1 MAKAQID
8 RDEEM
13 MDEMPQRR
21 ISVFEGD
28 RMLWIIF
35 MVLLVVSILVVYSS
49 TAKMAYD
56 VSSTMTTADS
66 LRQQIMLV
74 VLAVPLLFVVHK
86 IDYKYFMRF
95 TPLLYYLF
103 ILLTIATYFIGATTN
118 GAARWIALGPI
129 QFQPSEGLKIM
140 TILMLAK
147 RMDGFKSNI
156 NKVNLL
162 PTSIHLGNAKQKRI
176 LKENTWPLLG
186 PVIISCG
193 VIMPAHTSSAILIFI
208 TSVIMLFIGRVRIK
222 ELLKFVVVMGAAG
235 IILLTLFSAVGMGRG
250 DTAGGR
256 FSVWLE
262 EWMGEGTV
270 ESMYELSDTQRA
282 MIAIHDGGL
291 LGEGA
296 GQSTARAVVIHP
308 ESDYAYSFFISEYG
322 LIIALILMFLYL
334 WIFFRSIEIF
344 RRCTT
349 VFPGLMTLGLGL
361 LITCQALLHILV
373 QVNIIPETGQTL
385 PLISRGGS
393 SLLFTTIALGLIL
406 SVSRKSNMERETTIK
421 DDDDE

>member
-1 MAKAQID
+1 MAKAD
-8 RDEEM
+8 THREESGA
-13 MDEMPQRR
+13 EELLNRR
-21 ISVFEGD
+21 KRVIEGD

-35 MVLLVVSILVVYSS
+35 MVLIVVSILVVYSS
-49 TAKMAYD
+49 TAKMAFD
-56 VSSTMTTADS
+56 ISSKMTTADS

-74 VLAVPLLFVVHK
+74 VMAIPLLFIVHK
-86 IDYKYFMRF
+86 IDYKHFMRL

-103 ILLTIATYFIGATTN
+103 VILTIATYFIGATTN

-147 RMDGFKSNI
+147 RMDSFTGSI
-156 NKVNLL
+156 NKVNIL
-162 PTSIHLGNAKQKRI
+162 PTSFHLRDSKQKSI
-176 LKENTWPLLG
+176 LKDNTRPLLG
-186 PVIISCG
+186 PVILSCA

-222 ELLKFVVVMGAAG
+222 ELLKFVVVMGVVG
-235 IILLTLFSAVGMGRG
+235 IVGLTILSAIGIGRG

-262 EWMGEGTV
+262 EWRGEGTV

-291 LGEGA
+291 FGEGA

-349 VFPGLMTLGLGL
+349 AFPGLMTLGLGL

-373 QVNIIPETGQTL
+373 QVNLIPETGQTL

-393 SLLFTTIALGLIL
+393 SLLFTTIALGMIL
-406 SVSRKSNMERETTIK
+406 SVSRKSNMEKTKNDKEE
-421 DDDDE
+421 DE